1 MRASLRSLV
10 GSRFGLRVVS
20 IFILCALIPLTLAS
34 GVLLR
39 EFSGL
44 LSQKE
49 QRDLNAMVRSYGM
62 GLIGRLGSA
71 DDVLQGLIAAAHQSE
86 DDAWI
91 DDQVRRFVWVRSVR
105 RQR

>member
-44 LSQKE
+44 LSQK
-49 QRDLNAMVRSYGM
+49 
-62 GLIGRLGSA
+62 
-71 DDVLQGLIAAAHQSE
+71 
-86 DDAWI
+86 
-91 DDQVRRFVWVRSVR
+91 
-105 RQR
+105 